1 MNKEDKNM
9 TRTISVVMSVYKES
23 IEWLGCSMD
32 SILNQTFKDY
42 EFIIVVD
49 NPSNQE
55 AINFINHR
63 ADEDDRIIVLINE
76 KNMGLTKS
84 LNKGLEI
91 ARGKYIARMDA
102 DDKSYPERFVKQFAF
117 MEAHP
122 NVVLCG
128 TSIRYVGGKGN
139 RCQIYPS
146 TDYDIKAEMLFNSGF
161 SHPTIMIR
169 RQTLMEN
176 HIRYDEDY
184 RQTQDFRLYETLYDL
199 GDFANLP
206 DVLLDYRVSDK
217 QISTRLRHRQG
228 NLMQMIRRRMIN
240 KWLRRIGH
248 KEVDFDQEIKR
259 LDIRKEILHLLRDKK
274 DIYFTTFMKTMY
286 FTNTKNKVGLFLR
299 SVINGDFFQ
308 MSTKDKKSFVGIVM
322 GRVTPIPL

>member
-1 MNKEDKNM
+1 MESRKDCKSPA
-9 TRTISVVMSVYKES
+9 ISVVMSVYQEP
-23 IEWLGCSMD
+23 IEWLGCSLD
-32 SILNQTFKDY
+32 SIQNQTFTDY

-49 NPSNQE
+49 DPDYQE
-55 AINFINHR
+55 AINYIKHR
-63 ADEDDRIIVLINE
+63 ADEDDRIVMLTNE
-76 KNMGLTKS
+76 ENVGLTKS
-84 LNKGLEI
+84 LNKGLNI

-102 DDKSYPERFVKQFAF
+102 DDKSYPERFAKQFDF
-117 MEAHP
+117 METHP

-146 TDYDIKAEMLFNSGF
+146 TNDDIKAEMLFNSGY

-169 RQTLMEN
+169 RQTLLEH
-176 HIRYDEDY
+176 HIQYDESY
-184 RQTQDFRLYETLYDL
+184 RQTQDFRLYEMLYDL

-217 QISTRLRHRQG
+217 QISTRLRHSQG

-240 KWLRRIGH
+240 KWLKRIGYH
-248 KEVDFDQEIKR
+248 EVDFGKDIQR
-259 LDIRKEILHLLRDKK
+259 LNIRKDLLHLIKDKK

-286 FTNTKNKVGLFLR
+286 FTNTKNKVGLLLR
-299 SVINGDFFQ
+299 SIVNGDFFQ
-308 MSTKDKKSFVGIVM
+308 MSLKDKKSFVGIVM
-322 GRVTPIPL
+322 GRVIPIPL